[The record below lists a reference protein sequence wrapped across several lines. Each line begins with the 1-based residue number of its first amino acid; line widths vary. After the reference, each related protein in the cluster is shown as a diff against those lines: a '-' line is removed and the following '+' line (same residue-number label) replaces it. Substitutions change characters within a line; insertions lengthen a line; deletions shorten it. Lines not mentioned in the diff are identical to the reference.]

1 MSIILIYAKKG
12 QYYQQEIQFLFR
24 SCCLGEGKISYS
36 ISEIEQ
42 KILCISFLG
51 KLSPNLEIKKSMIIC
66 LF

>member
-1 MSIILIYAKKG
+1 MSIILIYTKKG
-12 QYYQQEIQFLFR
+12 QYYQEENQFLFQ
-24 SCCLGEGKISYS
+24 SYCLWEGKISSS

>member
-1 MSIILIYAKKG
+1 MSIILKYAKKG
-12 QYYQQEIQFLFR
+12 QYYQQENQFLFR
-24 SCCLGEGKISYS
+24 SCCLGEGKVSCS

-51 KLSPNLEIKKSMIIC
+51 KLSPNLEIKKSMIFC